1 MSTGEK
7 NIYPL
12 IGQRLREERKRLRL
26 TQAEFGEL
34 GGAAYRSVADWE
46 RGVSVPNAAF
56 LAAIDEA
63 GADVMYILTGRSAG
77 REVVP
82 ADPREAALLDNYR
95 HSPAEGK
102 DAIERTASALA
113 KPAGQVKKKAG

>member
-7 NIYPL
+7 DIYPL

-46 RGVSVPNAAF
+46 RGVAVPNAAF
-56 LAAIDEA
+56 LAAIADA

-77 REVVP
+77 QEAAP
-82 ADPREAALLDNYR
+82 ANPREAALLDNYR
-95 HSPAEGK
+95 HSPK
-102 DAIERTASALA
+102 DQQEVLERTASAFA
-113 KPAGQVKKKAG
+113 KPAGRMKKKAG